1 MAKRSRRKSRLN
13 PRPVP
18 VTTDIAIERLR
29 QFCRLRFDSAPCPI
43 THVSRARTL
52 DHRGFAVDV
61 QLFDG
66 GRAILIVRHVRGR
79 DPDERWC
86 MRGKYKPEG
95 PSCFIFD
102 ILTQRWVRYYPEDD
116 ED

>member
-18 VTTDIAIERLR
+18 VATDIAIERLR
-29 QFCRLRFDSAPCPI
+29 RFCRDRFELEPCPI
-43 THVSRARTL
+43 THVARARTL
-52 DHRGFAVDV
+52 DHNGFAADV

-66 GRAILIVRHVRGR
+66 GRAILIVRQVWGR

-95 PSCFIFD
+95 PSSFIFSL
-102 ILTQRWVRYYPEDD
+102 ISHEWVRYYPEDD